1 MFLRYVFSVV
11 VPGSVVW
18 LTGLPGAGKSTIA
31 GLVARQLEA
40 DGLPFDW
47 LDGDVVRTGLCHD
60 LGYSHED
67 RETSIGRIA
76 WLASRLARVGAIV
89 LVSAISPYAEARRRA
104 REVVE
109 EHAPFFEVHVAT
121 PLEECIRRDPKGMY
135 RRALAGEIP
144 SFTGIGDPYEEPTA
158 PDLRVDTTSL
168 APADAAA
175 LVLAW
180 LDELPSPRAST
191 AT

>member
-1 MFLRYVFSVV
+1 MSLRYVFLVV
-11 VPGSVVW
+11 APGSVVW

-31 GLVARQLEA
+31 GLVAQQLEA

-60 LGYSHED
+60 LGYSRED
-67 RETSIGRIA
+67 RETSIARLA

-89 LVSAISPYAEARRRA
+89 LVSAISPYADARRRA

-121 PLEECIRRDPKGMY
+121 PLEECVHRDPKGMY
-135 RRALAGEIP
+135 ERALAGEIP
-144 SFTGIGDPYEEPTA
+144 LFTGISDPYEEPVA
-158 PDLRVDTTSL
+158 PDLRVDTTDL
-168 APADAAA
+168 APADVAA

-180 LDELPSPRAST
+180 LDELPVLAD
-191 AT
+191 